1 MSNIVKILTIL
12 FVCLSLFSCHSTSII
27 EKGVSPEL
35 KDITNEHQVDLSNI
49 SLVIQRHSDK
59 KEWHINQPRSSQRF
73 IPASTSKIPHTLIA
87 IDAGIAEPNT
97 PFSWDNTDRGLSS
110 WNQDQTLALAYKRS
124 TVWVYK
130 MIAGQLGHTRMKQRL
145 MDFEYGN
152 TNIGSEEQLTQ
163 YWLEGPLKI
172 SANEQIIFLTKLIDQ
187 TLPINKST
195 YEVAL
200 PMMLNDSLDDRQLY
214 AKTGLFR
221 NKSENIKFTGW
232 FVGWLNVNNESEK
245 EIYTFAL
252 NIDLQDFKEHP
263 KRKAIVIWAFKKLG
277 LWL

>member
-12 FVCLSLFSCHSTSII
+12 FVCLPLFSCHSTSII

-73 IPASTSKIPHTLIA
+73 IPA
-87 IDAGIAEPNT
+87 
-97 PFSWDNTDRGLSS
+97 LSS

-130 MIAGQLGHTRMKQRL
+130 MIASQLGHTRMKQRL

-172 SANEQIIFLTKLIDQ
+172 SANEQIT
-187 TLPINKST
+187 
-195 YEVAL
+195 
-200 PMMLNDSLDDRQLY
+200 
-214 AKTGLFR
+214 FR

-232 FVGWLNVNNESEK
+232 FVGWLDVNNESEK